1 MEENL
6 NYNRN
11 TENNI
16 EPTAGKPVKKRK
28 SAFVLSVVFT
38 SLCVVAAVLSLLLT
52 GAMLKE
58 TGNEDQ
64 QLGFAV
70 LVIVLLIP
78 DIVLTVLTEVFGAVS
93 ITACARLI
101 KTDKNKKVYAIIMLV
116 VTAVIMLA
124 VAAVFAALFI
134 KGNFEF
140 E

>member
-11 TENNI
+11 TGNNI
-16 EPTAGKPVKKRK
+16 EPTDGKSVKKRK

-38 SLCVVAAVLSLLLT
+38 SLCVAAAVLSLLLT

-93 ITACARLI
+93 IMSCARLI

-124 VAAVFAALFI
+124 VAVVFVALFI

>member
-11 TENNI
+11 TGNNI
-16 EPTAGKPVKKRK
+16 EPTDGKSVKKRK
-28 SAFVLSVVFT
+28 S
-38 SLCVVAAVLSLLLT
+38 AAVLSLLLT

-93 ITACARLI
+93 ITSCARLI

-124 VAAVFAALFI
+124 VAVVFVALFI

>member
-11 TENNI
+11 TENNV
-16 EPTAGKPVKKRK
+16 EPTDGKPVKKHK

-38 SLCVVAAVLSLLLT
+38 SLCVAAAVLSLLLT
-52 GAMLKE
+52 GVMLKE
-58 TGNEDQ
+58 TGNKDQ

-101 KTDKNKKVYAIIMLV
+101 KTDKQKSLRDNHACRNRCDNDCRRGCFCGSFY
-116 VTAVIMLA
+116 
-124 VAAVFAALFI
+124 
-134 KGNFEF
+134 KGQL
-140 E
+140 

>member
-6 NYNRN
+6 DYNRN

-16 EPTAGKPVKKRK
+16 EPTDGKPVKKRK

-38 SLCVVAAVLSLLLT
+38 SLCVAAAVLSLLLT

-64 QLGFAV
+64 QF
-70 LVIVLLIP
+70 LLIP

>member
-6 NYNRN
+6 NYNQN

-16 EPTAGKPVKKRK
+16 EPAECKPVKKRK
-28 SAFVLSVVFT
+28 SAFVLSIVFT
-38 SLCVVAAVLSLLLT
+38 SLCVVAAVLSLFLT

-58 TGNEDQ
+58 MGNKDQ
-64 QLGFAV
+64 QIGFAV
-70 LVIVLLIP
+70 LVIVLLVP

-101 KTDKNKKVYAIIMLV
+101 KNDKNKKVYAIIMLA

-124 VAAVFAALFI
+124 AATVLAALFI
-134 KGNFEF
+134 KGNFKF

>member
-16 EPTAGKPVKKRK
+16 EQTDGKPVKKRK
-28 SAFVLSVVFT
+28 SAFVLSIVFT
-38 SLCVVAAVLSLLLT
+38 SLCVAAAVLSLLLT

-58 TGNEDQ
+58 MDNDEQ
-64 QLGFAV
+64 QIGFAI
-70 LVIVLLIP
+70 LVIVLLAP
-78 DIVLTVLTEVFGAVS
+78 DIVLTVLAEVFGAVS
-93 ITACARLI
+93 ITACIRLI
-101 KTDKNKKVYAIIMLV
+101 KSDKNKKIYAIIMLA

-124 VAAVFAALFI
+124 AAAVFAALFI
-134 KGNFEF
+134 KGNFKF